1 MATLPA
7 ALPAVPSA
15 LLPAAPFA
23 MPSAMPSHPSA
34 VIPEAP
40 TVTESQPSKPEFRR
54 TLVTAALPYANGEI
68 HLGHLA
74 GAYLPADF
82 YVRYL
87 RLRGRPALFICGTDE
102 YGVPIT
108 LTAEKQGIAPKDLVD
123 RNHESIA
130 RSFAGLGIEFDNFS
144 QTSRDIHAETAQ
156 AFFTDLHASGRLHQ
170 KTTEQFYS
178 PSQQRF
184 LADRYIAGTCPRCQS
199 DGARGDQC
207 ESCGS
212 SLDPTELIGPHDA
225 LHGEPL
231 ELRETTHWY
240 LPLGDWQEALEAFI
254 ASHPEW
260 KENVRQ
266 YCRSWFQDGLG
277 DRAVTRDI
285 AWGVPVPLPDH
296 EGKVLYVWFDAPIGY
311 ISATR
316 EWAAEQG
323 DPEAWR
329 VWWQD
334 ASTRLVHFIGK
345 DNVVF
350 HTLMFPAVL
359 MAHGEPFVL
368 PDNVPANEFLN
379 LEGRKLSTSR
389 GFAVWLP
396 DYLEKFAPDPL
407 RYVMARN
414 LPETRDMNFTWENF
428 LARNDNELGNNFG
441 NLINR
446 VFTFVH
452 KYFDGLV
459 PEWSQEALTDL
470 DRQVLVEVAG
480 LREQWAAHMERF
492 EVKAAMEC
500 AFAAGQAGNRYFD
513 ESAPFRTRK
522 TDLARCGQSLA
533 VALQVLRQICLMLA
547 PVCPFG
553 MEKLWRWL
561 GMETPLFFGG
571 WEEGLRDIPGDRP
584 LGQPEILFPR
594 LEPELVQAEVERLQ
608 ALIGEK

>member
-1 MATLPA
+1 VTE
-7 ALPAVPSA
+7 PSA
-15 LLPAAPFA
+15 
-23 MPSAMPSHPSA
+23 
-34 VIPEAP
+34 
-40 TVTESQPSKPEFRR
+40 RCDR

-74 GAYLPADF
+74 GAYLPADI

-108 LTAEKQGIAPKDLVD
+108 LAAERLGVSPKELVD
-123 RNHESIA
+123 RNYASIRA
-130 RSFAGLGIEFDNFS
+130 SFAGLGIEFDNFS
-144 QTSRDIHAETAQ
+144 QTSRPVHTETSQ
-156 AFFTDLHASGRLHQ
+156 SFFRDLHAHGHLKQ
-170 KTTEQFYS
+170 KTTQQFYS

-184 LADRYIAGTCPRCQS
+184 LADRYIEGTCPRCKR

-207 ESCGS
+207 EACGS
-212 SLDPTELIGPHDA
+212 SLNPTDLIDPHDA
-225 LHGEPL
+225 LKGEPL
-231 ELRETTHWY
+231 ELRETTHWF
-240 LPLGDWQEALEAFI
+240 LPLGDWQPRLEAFI
-254 ASHPEW
+254 DSHPEW

-266 YCRSWFQDGLG
+266 YCRAWLKDGLD

-296 EGKVLYVWFDAPIGY
+296 AGKVLYVWFDAPIGY
-311 ISATR
+311 ISSTR

-334 ASTRLVHFIGK
+334 PGTRLIHFIGK

-350 HTLMFPAVL
+350 HTLMFPATL
-359 MAHGEPFVL
+359 MAHSEPYIL

-396 DYLEKFAPDPL
+396 DYLAKFQPDPL
-407 RYVMARN
+407 RYAMARN
-414 LPETRDMNFTWENF
+414 LPETRDMNFTWEGF

-446 VFTFVH
+446 VLTFCH
-452 KYFDGLV
+452 KYFDGEV
-459 PEWSQEALTDL
+459 PEWSSAAMQDM
-470 DRQVLVEVAG
+470 DRAVLAEVAR
-480 LREQWAAHMERF
+480 LREQWVEHMERF
-492 EVKAAMEC
+492 EIKAAMEC

-513 ESAPFRTRK
+513 ESAPFHTRK
-522 TDLARCGQSLA
+522 TDLARCAQSLG
-533 VALQVLRQICLMLA
+533 VAIQIVRQLCVMLA
-547 PVCPFG
+547 PAVPFG
-553 MEKLWRWL
+553 MTKLWYWL
-561 GMETPLFFGG
+561 GMETALFHGA
-571 WEEGLRDIPGDRP
+571 WDEALREIPAGRP
-584 LGQPEILFPR
+584 LGRPEILFPR
-594 LEPELVQAEVERLQ
+594 LDPELVAAEIERLQ
-608 ALIGEK
+608 RLVGEQSA

>member
-1 MATLPA
+1 MHYAWHRPE
-7 ALPAVPSA
+7 
-15 LLPAAPFA
+15 PFRA
-23 MPSAMPSHPSA
+23 C
-34 VIPEAP
+34 PEAS
-40 TVTESQPSKPEFRR
+40 TVSATDFRR

-87 RLRGRPALFICGTDE
+87 RLRDWPVLFICGTDE
-102 YGVPIT
+102 FGVPIT
-108 LTAEKQGIAPKDLVD
+108 LTAEKQGISPKELVD
-123 RNHESIA
+123 RNHVSIEE
-130 RSFAGLGIEFDNFS
+130 SFAGLGIEFDNFS
-144 QTSRDIHAETAQ
+144 QTSREIHTETAQ
-156 AFFTDLHASGRLHQ
+156 AFFRDLHAHGRLAQ
-170 KTTEQFYS
+170 KTTQQYYS

-184 LADRYIAGTCPRCQS
+184 LADRYIEGTCPKCQS
-199 DGARGDQC
+199 EGARGDQC

-212 SLDPTELIGPHDA
+212 SLDPTELIEPHDA
-225 LHGEPL
+225 LKGEPL
-231 ELRETTHWY
+231 ELRDTTHWY
-240 LPLGDWQEALEAFI
+240 IPLGEWQERLEAFI
-254 ASHPEW
+254 TSHPEW
-260 KENVRQ
+260 KENVKQ
-266 YCRSWFQDGLG
+266 YCRSWFNDGLG

-285 AWGVPVPLPDH
+285 AWGVSVPLDDH

-316 EWAAEQG
+316 EWAIDQG

-334 ASTRLVHFIGK
+334 DTTRLIHFIGK

-350 HTLMFPAVL
+350 HTLMFPAML
-359 MAHGEPFVL
+359 MAHSEPFVL

-379 LEGRKLSTSR
+379 LEGQKLSTSR

-396 DYLEKFAPDPL
+396 EYLERFEPDPL
-407 RYVMARN
+407 RYVIARG
-414 LPETRDMNFTWENF
+414 LPETRDMNFTWEGF
-428 LARNDNELGNNFG
+428 QARNDNELGNNFG

-459 PEWSQEALTDL
+459 PEWTEDQLEDI
-470 DRQVLVEVAG
+470 DRAVLAEVAD
-480 LREQWAAHMERF
+480 LRERWASHMDRF
-492 EVKAAMEC
+492 EIKAAMEC

-522 TDLARCGQSLA
+522 TDMVRCGVSLA
-533 VALQVLRQICLMLA
+533 VVLQVLRQVCLMLA
-547 PVCPFG
+547 PICPFG
-553 MEKLWRWL
+553 MTRLWSCL

-571 WEEGLRDIPGDRP
+571 WEEGVRDIEAGRP
-584 LGQPEILFPR
+584 LGQPEILYPR
-594 LEPELVQAEVERLQ
+594 LEPETVEAEVARLRE
-608 ALIGEK
+608 LLEPGDG